1 MKVRELIE
9 LLQKQEQDAE
19 VFMLEQPSWPFEHS
33 IRGITT
39 RRDVLE
45 HEHYTRGDE
54 NDADTRPS
62 LRWLAS
68 TAKRRPCDSSMETA
82 ETPKLFRWNWSPSR
96 HRRLSW
102 QRRWQIRLE
111 LRESCCEFANTSANA
126 QVRSPISSRKGSF
139 QNDREAHLSVIR
151 DR

>member
-45 HEHYTRGDE
+45 HEHYTRGDDDE
-54 NDADTRPS
+54 FDYARDDKKPS
-62 LRWLAS
+62 DVFIVEGDNVRYGAKAAWL
-68 TAKRRPCDSSMETA
+68 TVKP
-82 ETPKLFRWNWSPSR
+82 
-96 HRRLSW
+96 
-102 QRRWQIRLE
+102 
-111 LRESCCEFANTSANA
+111 
-126 QVRSPISSRKGSF
+126 
-139 QNDREAHLSVIR
+139 
-151 DR
+151 